1 MWTEDRVAN
10 YRRQRGSARL
20 TPKQVK
26 RANRKELSRARR
38 AWELLNAETFEDET
52 FEDENE
58 QD

>member
-10 YRRQRGSARL
+10 YRSQRGSARL

-38 AWELLNAETFEDET
+38 AWDELNAEFDAETFEDE
-52 FEDENE
+52 

>member
-1 MWTEDRVAN
+1 VWTEDRVAN

-38 AWELLNAETFEDET
+38 AWELLNAEFDAET
-52 FEDENE
+52 DENE

>member
-1 MWTEDRVAN
+1 VWTEDRVAN

-38 AWELLNAETFEDET
+38 AWELLKAETFEDET
-52 FEDENE
+52 FEDE

>member
-26 RANRKELSRARR
+26 RANRKELSQARR
-38 AWELLNAETFEDET
+38 AWAELNAELNAET
-52 FEDENE
+52 DENE

>member
-1 MWTEDRVAN
+1 VWTEDRVAN

-26 RANRKELSRARR
+26 RANRKESCPGRR
-38 AWELLNAETFEDET
+38 AELNAET
-52 FEDENE
+52 DENE